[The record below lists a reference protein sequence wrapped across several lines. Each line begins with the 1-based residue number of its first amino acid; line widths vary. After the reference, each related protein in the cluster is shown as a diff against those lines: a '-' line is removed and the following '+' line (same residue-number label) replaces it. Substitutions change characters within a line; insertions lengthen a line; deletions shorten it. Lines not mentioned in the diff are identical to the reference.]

1 MGKGSPAWN
10 DPLEGSRRGR
20 ERIALEEAVA
30 AAALA
35 ATLMCTIA
43 VRCVV
48 VMPSDRVKVEVAT
61 NSVKIVRVVARVA

>member
-1 MGKGSPAWN
+1 MLGSEGSSYGEPRMGKGSPAWN

-35 ATLMCTIA
+35 ATLTCTIA
-43 VRCVV
+43 G
-48 VMPSDRVKVEVAT
+48 
-61 NSVKIVRVVARVA
+61 

>member
-20 ERIALEEAVA
+20 ERTALEEAVA

-48 VMPSDRVKVEVAT
+48 VISSDR
-61 NSVKIVRVVARVA
+61 